1 MTGMA
6 LLAID
11 LQRDFLE
18 TNGRQS
24 VGPEKA
30 ASVIERTNRLVKHA
44 AIAGWLTIF
53 IKNEFSKDDWFGNP
67 LRGGAAI
74 KGSAGAEMDP
84 RAIVPDK
91 SPIITKSKASAF
103 TNPALENLLKKSSIR
118 HVILLGVMTEAC
130 VRATAQAARSR
141 ELRVTLVSDAVAS
154 RFDWLHRL
162 GLLVMRKSGV
172 EIKSSFDILP
182 SVLNPYTLETP

>member
-1 MTGMA
+1 
-6 LLAID
+6 
-11 LQRDFLE
+11 
-18 TNGRQS
+18 
-24 VGPEKA
+24 
-30 ASVIERTNRLVKHA
+30 
-44 AIAGWLTIF
+44 
-53 IKNEFSKDDWFGNP
+53 
-67 LRGGAAI
+67 
-74 KGSAGAEMDP
+74 MDP